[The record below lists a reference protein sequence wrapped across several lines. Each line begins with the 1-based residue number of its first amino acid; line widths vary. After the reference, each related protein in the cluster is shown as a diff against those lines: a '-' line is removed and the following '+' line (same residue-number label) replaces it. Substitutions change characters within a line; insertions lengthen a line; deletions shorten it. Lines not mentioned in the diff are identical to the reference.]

1 MRLFLF
7 YLLIFTAFSLSAFAQ
22 EYRVTKEIDSSPSV
36 AIKNR
41 AGRVT
46 VGIQPKDES
55 PAEGK
60 KANSIVVTARSEK
73 GVTEGEVKIIEGLIT
88 TVEIVPS
95 FANKQIDVTVLVPV
109 RSRLA
114 VETLAGAVDVS
125 GNFQSVDVKTD
136 TGTVSTDIPDDA
148 ISYDLQW
155 TEARP
160 RYLADFELTKIKEGA
175 AGRFSIKGKYPDTPK
190 DKKKDRAKKI
200 DKEQVVATDDD
211 PPADGAEKG
220 EGGPTETLPRASGRA
235 APTRHFCKI
244 GR

>member
-22 EYRVTKEIDSSPSV
+22 EYRVTKEVDSSPSV

-60 KANSIVVTARSEK
+60 KANAIVVTARSEK

-109 RSRLA
+109 RSRLT

-155 TEARP
+155 TQAKP
-160 RYLADFELTKIKEGA
+160 RYLADFELTKIKEGS
-175 AGRFSIKGKYPDTPK
+175 AGRFSIKGKYPEKPK
-190 DKKKDRAKKI
+190 DKKDTAKKI
-200 DKEQVVATDDD
+200 DEEKVVASKDD
-211 PPADGAEKG
+211 PPPADESDEPKKKKKVKDQKDD
-220 EGGPTETLPRASGRA
+220 ASRRDVA
-235 APTRHFCKI
+235 LRV
-244 GR
+244 